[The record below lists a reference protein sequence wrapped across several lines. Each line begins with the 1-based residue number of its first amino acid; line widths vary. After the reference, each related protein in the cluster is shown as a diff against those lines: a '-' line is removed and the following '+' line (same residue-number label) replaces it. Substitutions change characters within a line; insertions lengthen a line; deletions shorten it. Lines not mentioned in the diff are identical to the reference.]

1 MKSCWRWHV
10 TQQDWQSSSTS
21 WHHHKHYTCKG
32 TFMCSKHCVP
42 TLGWPK
48 YCTHK
53 AKLFQEKK
61 DATHEKHEMD
71 TSGSLGQTNGEN
83 VFSETTSCCV
93 CDLWATPWCP
103 LTTAGAYMHPNTYT
117 PRMITEINVPKMY
130 MVYQEYERRLKSSTS
145 IHSANRTTWP
155 LVSATW
161 ITSFDLLSWRRKHQL
176 ELNPLATALRLQ
188 QRVCRL
194 FKFSSG
200 EASVKDSVW
209 RCHCQ
214 D

>member
-1 MKSCWRWHV
+1 MWLSRTGSHHLLPDTIINTTPAREHSCVANTVCQLWDDQNTAHTKQNYSRI
-10 TQQDWQSSSTS
+10 
-21 WHHHKHYTCKG
+21 
-32 TFMCSKHCVP
+32 
-42 TLGWPK
+42 
-48 YCTHK
+48 
-53 AKLFQEKK
+53 KK

-71 TSGSLGQTNGEN
+71 TSGSFGQTNGEN

-130 MVYQEYERRLKSSTS
+130 IVYQEYERRLKSSTS

-155 LVSATW
+155 LLSATW
-161 ITSFDLLSWRRKHQL
+161 INSFHLLSRRRKHQL